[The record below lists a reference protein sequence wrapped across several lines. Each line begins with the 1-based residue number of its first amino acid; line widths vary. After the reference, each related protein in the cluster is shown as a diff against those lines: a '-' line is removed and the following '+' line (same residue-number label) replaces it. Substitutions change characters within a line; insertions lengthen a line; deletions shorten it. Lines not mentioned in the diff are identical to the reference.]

1 MLMSVLA
8 VLVIGV
14 ALLAALAIGITALTQ
29 VKQLRLELEETRRQ
43 LDELKAAAEVLPV
56 PPPPIRRS
64 RTAGLDDLRQR
75 LREAH
80 REPDEPTPEPP
91 S

>member
-14 ALLAALAIGITALTQ
+14 ALVAALAIGITALTQ
-29 VKQLRLELEETRRQ
+29 VKQLRRELDETQAQ
-43 LDELKAAAEVLPV
+43 LNELKAAAEVLPV

-80 REPDEPTPEPP
+80 REPDEPSSEPP